1 MNMRINTRLKQN
13 REYSRHGYVDEV
25 RKKSGVG
32 LVVTPEGSKF
42 WCNASFHPPT
52 VAGGTMNFVRR
63 IESTRKV
70 SKISFMVYWRH
81 YG

>member
-1 MNMRINTRLKQN
+1 MRINPHLKQN
-13 REYSRHGYVDEV
+13 REYSRHGYVAAV
-25 RKKSGVG
+25 RKKSKVG
-32 LVVTPEGSKF
+32 LVVKPEG
-42 WCNASFHPPT
+42 WCDAAFHPLT
-52 VAGGTMNFVRR
+52 IAGGTMNFVRR